1 MTPEERIVILEKR
14 IDSLSRENY
23 RFKQDQKRVHDI
35 KSIIPHDRWYVAYL
49 QSEIARLELQ
59 YEEGQKN
66 LNTYQKHYSK
76 WGHFYTRYENERLCN
91 THTPSNPTDADRS
104 SEGYPQSEE
113 KKEEGV
119 I

>member
-76 WGHFYTRYENERLCN
+76 WGHFYTRYENERLHD

-104 SEGYPQSEE
+104 SEGYPQTDE